1 MATIKEVKDQ
11 ITRSEIIA
19 EQNKE
24 RVEELIKNI
33 EHYEKLITDEQ
44 KLLLRDRGIYIENVL
59 NADKNKLRTSPEYV
73 QMYIQTLRTFIDQ
86 FIAIVSEVL

>member
-44 KLLLRDRGIYIENVL
+44 KLLLRDRGIYIENIL

-86 FIAIVSEVL
+86 FISIVSEVL